1 MSGNR
6 KKKKSSVG
14 LYIIMIALVAVIA
27 VAVIM
32 IVLALRQGNGA
43 SKETKQESQS
53 SAVSSSASDSENS
66 SSSSEIESAS
76 SSSASFS
83 FPEDPVQDKD
93 YALDVVPVETGSIY
107 VYGDTGYERFY
118 YTAKGCEE
126 YASMVN
132 NVKAKLPETT
142 DVYAIVVPNSAGIM
156 LTESAQKKM
165 GSDDQKKA
173 IDYTYSLMDDSVK
186 TVETFDTLKNHN
198 GEYLFFRT
206 DHHWTQLGAYY
217 VYRQFCKAK
226 EIMPHDKSEYESH
239 SYPGF
244 VGSLYN
250 YSGKDA
256 ALQSNPDTV
265 EVFVP
270 LSTNELTY
278 GSGTGKI
285 VPSNASYGFIA
296 GDQPLVT
303 IDNPKNSDGTSCV
316 LVKESYGNAFAP
328 FLTDHYDK
336 VYVVDYREYEGD
348 LTQFVKDN
356 NVNDVIFLN
365 NDEFLLVKSAQ
376 EMGSMF
382 K

>member
-1 MSGNR
+1 MSDNR
-6 KKKKSSVG
+6 RKRKSPVG
-14 LYIIMIALVAVIA
+14 LYIISIALVAVIV

-32 IVLALRQGNGA
+32 LVLALRQGNGR
-43 SKETKQESQS
+43 KQENSAQS
-53 SAVSSSASDSENS
+53 SSSNSASSAASSES
-66 SSSSEIESAS
+66 SSSSESVSA

-118 YTAKGCEE
+118 YTANGCEE

-226 EIMPHDKSEYESH
+226 GIMPHDKSEYESH